1 MYYTSVCKALYDYKA
16 QSDDELTFNE
26 DDILYILDK
35 EEDPDWWRAQ
45 LKPQSLEQEGP
56 VGMVPANYV
65 DEVLLYSAFGV
76 LLKLIMVSVG

>member
-16 QSDDELTFNE
+16 QSDDELTFKE

-65 DEVLLYSAFGV
+65 DEVHLFYMRNSAFV
-76 LLKLIMVSVG
+76 CYWNW